1 MHFLFAD
8 KESKFIIFAICSS
21 CYTSFCSQDQ
31 ILEIE
36 VLDTLLPLRMP
47 NSEILNSDGLL
58 L

>member
-1 MHFLFAD
+1 MSFLLAG

-21 CYTSFCSQDQ
+21 CFSSFCSQDQ

-36 VLDTLLPLRMP
+36 LLDTLLPLRMSA
-47 NSEILNSDGLL
+47 SEILNSDGLL